1 VTPRLVRTKSFDKPP
16 PLPLPA
22 SEQHGEQ
29 QASGPDHLNTVRTGQ
44 VMEKRNLWA
53 MRSASMERLPAI
65 SPAPRRRRLDWGKKE
80 EDDEE
85 VARPGSSLGQAA
97 GAGTGAVRS
106 LSTGFL
112 SKSKSSSALGR
123 EEDRPNQPR
132 TRLATGWTKEQE
144 QERQEAFLRAQ
155 EVKTNKVNETVTG
168 WGRGGTGTNSGRTT
182 PVPSRNIGEVH
193 SENKLAKVAADEK
206 SANSWRTG
214 GPEPSVKLVNVTVE
228 KAAGSN
234 QNIHISENAHSQM
247 ANFMDRKEEVSV
259 MTKTRTNTMSSVS
272 SCKSMMSTGSSGS
285 RSEMGAP
292 APPAPARST
301 SHGVAVRYL
310 CQ

>member
-1 VTPRLVRTKSFDKPP
+1 
-16 PLPLPA
+16 
-22 SEQHGEQ
+22 
-29 QASGPDHLNTVRTGQ
+29 
-44 VMEKRNLWA
+44 
-53 MRSASMERLPAI
+53 
-65 SPAPRRRRLDWGKKE
+65 
-80 EDDEE
+80 
-85 VARPGSSLGQAA
+85 
-97 GAGTGAVRS
+97 VRS

-112 SKSKSSSALGR
+112 SKSKSSSAVHSR
-123 EEDRPNQPR
+123 EEDRHRPR
-132 TRLATGWTKEQE
+132 ARLATGWTKEQE

-168 WGRGGTGTNSGRTT
+168 WGRGAGAAAGTNSGRTT

-214 GPEPSVKLVNVTVE
+214 GPEPQVKLVNVTVE

-247 ANFMDRKEEVSV
+247 ANFMDRKEEVSSV

-272 SCKSMMSTGSSGS
+272 SCKSMMSTGSSGGS
-285 RSEMGAP
+285 RSEIG
-292 APPAPARST
+292 APPAPTRST

-310 CQ
+310 SQ

>member
-1 VTPRLVRTKSFDKPP
+1 
-16 PLPLPA
+16 
-22 SEQHGEQ
+22 
-29 QASGPDHLNTVRTGQ
+29 
-44 VMEKRNLWA
+44 MEKRNLWA

-168 WGRGGTGTNSGRTT
+168 WGRGGAGTNSGRTT

-292 APPAPARST
+292 PAPARST